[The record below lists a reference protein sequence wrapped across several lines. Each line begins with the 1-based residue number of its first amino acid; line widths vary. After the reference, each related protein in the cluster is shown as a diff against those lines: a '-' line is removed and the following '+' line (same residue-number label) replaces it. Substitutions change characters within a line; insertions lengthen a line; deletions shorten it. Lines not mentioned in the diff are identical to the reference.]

1 MQRPIAVEYHER
13 GEVRPTLVVGLGG
26 SGVYTARRLKR
37 LIQERYNT
45 GGLIRFLYLDTDQGQ
60 FQHEPLLADVEP
72 DETVQLAIAHPEQ
85 IVDEWRRKPELH
97 PYLEFL
103 NGDVNVGLLR
113 NADGAAGI
121 RPIGRFGFHASFD
134 RIYPRL
140 QQAVQ
145 QIMQVEEQVRAL
157 MATVRYSVEVV
168 SSQPRVYIIAS
179 LCGGT
184 GSGIYFDTA
193 LVLREILLK
202 QNLDGELVGIFYLP
216 SVFQNEAGI
225 SRSMREVIEANAYAA
240 LMELEHFCNSNNLH
254 RENWEVKYRMIPPIA
269 LKEPLVDEAYVVE
282 SANAAGR
289 ALGSKYEVFEM
300 VARSVLMDIGSPLGA
315 RARSAKRNS
324 LAVIDAVRCPETG
337 EPRLLSSLAVAS
349 LAVPI
354 RELTEYCCLRIAL
367 DRLQERLSGNQSRDW
382 RAEAEDFLQT
392 NGLTADSVQAAFS
405 EFMRVDRV
413 FRGSDNL
420 IAAIDSAEQQ
430 ALEHRQNIDAVAPRV
445 RADFLERARTALEE
459 RCRTLEEQYGIAG
472 VQQFLEALE
481 GRVKAESD
489 GVLNQLNGQ
498 SSSNLSWDS
507 LREQARQS
515 PTLLQRFTGFITQ
528 RSANDQR
535 LQQLKDQAKNHLRQ
549 TTNSAIAEKTRQILD
564 ADTDSIR
571 AVVQEKRRQHGDET
585 QQTQE
590 IVQAIRERLN
600 EIEDGQPAGTTYPLE
615 QLACLKHHFRRFYDA
630 HRNEFKAPVKV
641 FVSGNTVN
649 VSFTGTRGKSR
660 SYVVAD
666 MRELLNRLV
675 EGMAEHLAEAIRER
689 ANVMEFLKPVYDDHA
704 RDDSDDKVYLERKVE
719 YLLGIAKPFWSAA
732 QPPGDARFEEFIA
745 VSVPLS
751 PEDYQRDEEARRL
764 DEAVERL
771 TQRAGV
777 SCERV
782 RDGYPFALTVLN
794 RTYGARAYYLRSIAG
809 MEHTYRRRASNPQVR
824 AHLHLD
830 ARFAQLPML
839 TPPDPDASRLWV
851 AAVNMGYVAEI
862 DGKFYFGIETLQRQD
877 VPRPKYQTQRTQRL
891 RLLDATDDD
900 PLQGSYAVAEREA
913 LLGET
918 YDAARRAFLNDAQL
932 QDEVRDALT
941 RVARHIGRESLIA
954 ALERHADQLRD
965 EANQAQGAVAQRWRE
980 ERETL
985 LSIADTLGEE
995 SYVLSYD
1002 GRRRW

>member
-60 FQHEPLLADVEP
+60 FQHEPLLAEVEP

-193 LVLREILLK
+193 LVLREILLQ

-240 LMELEHFCNSNNLH
+240 LMELEYFCNSNNLH
-254 RENWEVKYRMIPPIA
+254 QEEWEVKYRMIPPIA

-289 ALGSKYEVFEM
+289 TLGSKYEVFEM

-324 LAVIDAVRCPETG
+324 LAVIDAIRCPETG

-354 RELTEYCCLRIAL
+354 RELTEYCCLRAAL
-367 DRLQERLSGNQSRDW
+367 DRLQEKFSGNQSHDW
-382 RAEAEDFLQT
+382 RAEAEKFLQT
-392 NGLTADSVQAAFS
+392 NGLTAQSIQQAFLEVASAARVAF
-405 EFMRVDRV
+405 RN
-413 FRGSDNL
+413 DNL
-420 IAAIDSAEQQ
+420 VAEIDRAQRQEQQ
-430 ALEHRQNIDAVAPRV
+430 LLQNINATASRV
-445 RADFLERARTALEE
+445 RAEVVQKARAALEE
-459 RCRTLEEQYGIAG
+459 RCRTLQEQHGIAG
-472 VQQFLEALE
+472 VQGFLEALE
-481 GRVKAESD
+481 AQVRAESD
-489 GVLNQLNGQ
+489 SILRELKERGDHAPT
-498 SSSNLSWDS
+498 WDA
-507 LREQARQS
+507 LREQARKKPHALKS
-515 PTLLQRFTGFITQ
+515 LVQRDAHEQHRREIDRRARLRVEHISSREVLNQAAQILGADSESIVAAVQEMRRQQAHETKSTQ
-528 RSANDQR
+528 R
-535 LQQLKDQAKNHLRQ
+535 
-549 TTNSAIAEKTRQILD
+549 
-564 ADTDSIR
+564 
-571 AVVQEKRRQHGDET
+571 
-585 QQTQE
+585 
-590 IVQAIRERLN
+590 IVEAIRKRLD
-600 EIEDGQPAGTTYPLE
+600 EIEHGQPAGTTYPLE
-615 QLACLKHHFRRFYDA
+615 QLACLKHHFRRFYEA
-630 HRNEFKAPVKV
+630 HKSAFTAAVQV
-641 FVSGNTVN
+641 FVSGSTLHLVFLN
-649 VSFTGTRGKSR
+649 GRGKSQ
-660 SYVVAD
+660 SHTVAD

-675 EGMAEHLAEAIRER
+675 EGMAEPLAETIRDR
-689 ANVMEFLKPVYDDHA
+689 ANVMEFLKPVYGE
-704 RDDSDDKVYLERKVE
+704 RTTDDSDDRVYLERKVE
-719 YLLGIAKPFWSAA
+719 YLLEVAKPFWSAA

-777 SCERV
+777 ACERV

-794 RTYGARAYYLRSIAG
+794 RTYGARAYYLRSLAG

-862 DGKFYFGIETLQRQD
+862 DGKFYFGIETLQRQGA
-877 VPRPKYQTQRTQRL
+877 PRPKYQTQRALRL
-891 RLLDATDDD
+891 RLLDDAGDD
-900 PLQGSYAVAEREA
+900 LLLGSYAVAEREA
-913 LLGET
+913 LLGAT
-918 YDAARRAFLNDAQL
+918 YDAARRAFLNDTQL

-941 RVARHIGRESLIA
+941 RVTQHIGRDTLVA
-954 ALERHADQLRD
+954 ALGRHADQLLD
-965 EANQAQGAVAQRWRE
+965 EANRAQGIVAQRWRE

-985 LSIADTLGEE
+985 LAVADTLEEE